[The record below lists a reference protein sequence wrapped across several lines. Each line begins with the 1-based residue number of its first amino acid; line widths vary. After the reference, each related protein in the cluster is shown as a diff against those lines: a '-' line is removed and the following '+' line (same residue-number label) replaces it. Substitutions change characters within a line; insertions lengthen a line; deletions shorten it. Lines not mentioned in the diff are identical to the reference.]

1 MEDKPVSVPV
11 SHRWEKR
18 SPRANRDGYD
28 GSDDTWVREW
38 KRTSK
43 RMSNSFARKVGP
55 GTMRTTRAVQSAR
68 PRHCITRT
76 GWICFTKNT
85 SKCEV

>member
-18 SPRANRDGYD
+18 SPRANRDEYD

-43 RMSNSFARKVGP
+43 RMSNSFARKAGP
-55 GTMRTTRAVQSAR
+55 GTMRTTRAVRSAR
-68 PRHCITRT
+68 PRH
-76 GWICFTKNT
+76 
-85 SKCEV
+85 